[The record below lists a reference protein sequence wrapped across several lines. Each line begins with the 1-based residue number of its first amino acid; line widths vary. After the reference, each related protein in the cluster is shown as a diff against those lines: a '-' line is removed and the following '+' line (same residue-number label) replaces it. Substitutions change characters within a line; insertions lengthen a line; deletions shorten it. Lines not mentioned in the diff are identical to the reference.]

1 MHELVAA
8 ALEHQDFKRAAQL
21 IKKWRKVSPK
31 DPLTLLYIAKLQ
43 EETLQFDAAEKTYL
57 KFLKLVNSPKLMGQ
71 AREGLRRVQK
81 AREASR
87 EQALEESKALLGS
100 DEPGLLLLEPPA
112 DRQQAAQGLAKILK
126 IDPYTAR
133 LQLPSQGMRLQRI
146 GPIGELQYFGE
157 SLQKVGLPTY
167 WARVD
172 AVKQIQTFQIKHFK
186 ALTPQATVVCQ
197 SSQGQLGTIQFDWSE
212 ITQRIGGQLPIFEQV
227 ADIGPWGKPM
237 RKEQTQDYAQLLDLH
252 LHDRKIVL
260 RLCDRTYEFQKSVAL
275 MPNSPSDL
283 IQRTTR
289 IRWNALL
296 QHIHSAVT
304 GPLDSDFK
312 HFGQGALEFIDL
324 LPYIHPHLEIDRRA
338 PSNWD
343 PAFHLYSA
351 LRFLKGQAAESENSS
366 GQTGLN

>member
-8 ALEHQDFKRAAQL
+8 AIEHEDYQRAAQL

-43 EETLQFDAAEKTYL
+43 EGTLQFDAAEQTYL
-57 KFLKLVNSPKLMGQ
+57 KFLKLVNNPKLMGQ

-100 DEPGLLLLEPPA
+100 DEPGVLLFEPPA
-112 DRQQAAQGLAKILK
+112 DRQRAAQSVAEILK

-133 LQLPSQGMRLQRI
+133 LQLPSQGGMRLQRI

-157 SLQKVGLPTY
+157 ALQKVGMPTY

-172 AVKQIQTFQIKHFK
+172 AVKQVQTFQIKHFK
-186 ALTPQATVVCQ
+186 AVTPKATVVCQ
-197 SSQGQLGTIQFDWSE
+197 SSQGQLGAIQFDWSE
-212 ITQRIGGQLPIFEQV
+212 VTQRVSGQLPIFEQV

-237 RKEQTQDYAQLLDLH
+237 RKEQTQDYAQVFDLH
-252 LHDRKIVL
+252 LHGREIVL

-275 MPNSPSDL
+275 MPERPNDL

-296 QHIHSAVT
+296 QHIHSVVT
-304 GPLDSDFK
+304 SPLDSDFK

-324 LPYIHPHLEIDRRA
+324 LPYINPHLEIDRRA

-343 PAFHLYSA
+343 PAFHLYSV
-351 LRFLKGQAAESENSS
+351 LRFLKASS
-366 GQTGLN
+366 L